1 MAAGKGIGG
10 SSVKLAIDGGK
21 PYRTRP
27 FPQRTPFGERE
38 IQLVTQAI
46 RSQNLFG
53 LGGPM
58 VSAFEKGF
66 AELYGVKHAV
76 ASTSGTAAIHVAIGT
91 IDPEPGDEIIS
102 APITD
107 GGGIVPVLY
116 QNCIPV
122 FADVDSTYN
131 MDPRDVERKITPRTR
146 AIVVVHLGGNPA
158 DMDAFVDIARRH
170 GVYLIEDCSQAH
182 LTEYKGRLCGTFG
195 DLAAFSL
202 QQSKHM
208 TTGDGG
214 VTITNRDELAERM
227 MLFRDKGWTRKP
239 GWGPRTYAFLA
250 PNYRMTELQGAVGLA
265 QLEKVRDVVAKRH
278 ELGDYL
284 TELIRD
290 VEGIRPA
297 PVTPGGKH
305 TYWFY
310 PMRVDSWDNVV
321 FAQALSAEGVPA
333 SAGYIGEP
341 IYLCMEALAAKK
353 TFGRSGHPLD
363 GCHGGRILE
372 YTRGMCPRT
381 EDELHHMVTLSIN
394 ENYSKDDIED
404 MAGAIR
410 KVAEGLRERAQA

>member
-1 MAAGKGIGG
+1 VAQ
-10 SSVKLAIDGGK
+10 LAINGGE
-21 PYRTRP
+21 PYRKTP
-27 FPQRTPFGERE
+27 FPQRTPFGDRE
-38 IQLVTQAI
+38 IELLTEAV

-53 LGGPM
+53 LGGKM
-58 VSAFEKGF
+58 TTAFEEGF
-66 AELYGVKHAV
+66 AKLYGTRYAV
-76 ASTSGTAAIHVAIGT
+76 GSTSGTAAIHVAIGT

-116 QNCIPV
+116 QNAIPI
-122 FADVDSTYN
+122 FADVDSTFN
-131 MDPRDVERKITPRTR
+131 MDPLDVERKITPRTK

-158 DMDAFVDIARRH
+158 DMDAFVDIAKRH
-170 GVYLIEDCSQAH
+170 NVYLIEDCSQAH

-195 DLAAFSL
+195 DIAAFSL

-214 VTITNRDELAERM
+214 MTITNRDDLSERM

-239 GWGPRTYAFLA
+239 GWGARTYAFLA

-265 QLEKVRDVVAKRH
+265 QLEKVRHVVEKRH

-284 TELIRD
+284 TSLIKD
-290 VEGIRPA
+290 VKGIRPA

-310 PMRVDSWDNVV
+310 PMSVDGWSALE
-321 FAQALSAEGVPA
+321 FAKALSAEGVSA
-333 SAGYIGEP
+333 GAGYIGEP
-341 IYLCMEALAAKK
+341 IFLCMEALANKK
-353 TFGRSGHPLD
+353 TFGHSGHPLD
-363 GCHGGRILE
+363 GCHGGRQIE

-381 EDELHHMVTLSIN
+381 EQELAHMVTLGLN
-394 ENYSKDDIED
+394 ENFSRSDIED

-410 KVAEGLRERAQA
+410 KVAENL